1 MPVCARGVRRPG
13 AQATTCR
20 HRADQREFQPSR
32 GIGRQARCAREHH
45 GGTRTMKTVF
55 LITLFAAATP
65 CIAATDADLSQKSS
79 AQVRAIATGL
89 RRDVAAGRVNLQKAE
104 KQINALDAYSREQ
117 WQRAENERKNA
128 AKWRRRVLAGFAA
141 GALGGAVATALALR
155 SQGTARPAEVT
166 VRKVRV
172 RRTTAGRKK

>member
-1 MPVCARGVRRPG
+1 MRIFRRKVR
-13 AQATTCR
+13 
-20 HRADQREFQPSR
+20 
-32 GIGRQARCAREHH
+32 
-45 GGTRTMKTVF
+45 
-55 LITLFAAATP
+55 
-65 CIAATDADLSQKSS
+65 

-89 RRDVAAGRVNLQKAE
+89 RKDVAAGRVNLQKAE

-128 AKWRRRVLAGFAA
+128 AKWRGRVLAGFAA
-141 GALGGAVATALALR
+141 GVLGGAVATALALR
-155 SQGTARPAEVT
+155 SRGTARPAEVP